1 MFYLIDNYLQCIIIF
16 ILSFLL
22 SCIFTKLLIYI
33 QNKNKVYI
41 YQREEV
47 DKLHYNKEY
56 TPSMGGISIF
66 FSSFISLILVN
77 YNFIYD
83 KKSFAVILTFFA
95 FFMIGLIDDLL
106 KAIYKNYKGMNGYI
120 RLFFEILFSM
130 ILLFILGYSSKN
142 YQYLNFFNIKLYL
155 GIFSIFIACFIIVG
169 SSNAMNLSDGLDGLA
184 TILYIVCLM
193 PFIIYSFKKNDL
205 YIGLY
210 LLSTFSSCIGFIIFN
225 MKPAKIFMGDCGSLY
240 LGSILGGISIFYHLE
255 YILLICGI
263 VLIIETLSVIIQVI
277 YYKLTKKRIFLMAPL
292 HHHFEMKGLSE
303 EFVVLLFMVI
313 GYIFSFISVLL
324 II

>member
-1 MFYLIDNYLQCIIIF
+1 MDSGMGKKRIVFE
-16 ILSFLL
+16 
-22 SCIFTKLLIYI
+22 
-33 QNKNKVYI
+33 QNKYEYPLEATQQHRGNPYGKQKSGWIHKVMFWS
-41 YQREEV
+41 V
-47 DKLHYNKEY
+47 
-56 TPSMGGISIF
+56 
-66 FSSFISLILVN
+66 
-77 YNFIYD
+77 
-83 KKSFAVILTFFA
+83 
-95 FFMIGLIDDLL
+95 
-106 KAIYKNYKGMNGYI
+106 
-120 RLFFEILFSM
+120 LFSM
-130 ILLFILGYSSKN
+130 ILLFVLGYSFKDF
-142 YQYLNFFNIKLYL
+142 QYVNFFNIKLYIGL
-155 GIFSIFIACFIIVG
+155 FAVFVACFIMVG

-184 TILYIVCLM
+184 TILYIISLM
-193 PFIIYSFKKNDL
+193 PFIIYAFKNNDL

-210 LLSTFSSCIGFIIFN
+210 LLATFSSCIGFIIFN

-240 LGSILGGISIFYHLE
+240 LGSILGGVSIYFHLE

-263 VLIIETLSVIIQVI
+263 VLIVETLSVIIQVI